1 MKNMDETIGTDRMD
15 EMKFENQGT
24 DQAPGDGLVCR
35 GAESLS
41 GLTSKEVEERM
52 AGGLVNVSHIT
63 TDKTTG
69 QIVASNLFTYFNL
82 IFLIL
87 AVLLCLVGSYR
98 NLTFLPVVIG
108 NTVIG
113 ILQELRAKRVLDKM
127 NMLNA
132 PHAVAV
138 RDGRQIRIPS
148 EELVQDDVVLL
159 SAGDQICADA
169 KVLSGNLSVNESLL
183 TGEADEIRKEAGCD
197 LLSGS
202 FVVAGQCLARLE
214 RVGDASYIS
223 RLTAQAKALGSGEQ
237 SEMVRSINQ
246 LVKWVGIR
254 WAPYCSPRPTS

>member
-138 RDGRQIRIPS
+138 RDGRQIRLPS
-148 EELVQDDVVLL
+148 EELVHDDVVLL

-183 TGEADEIRKEAGCD
+183 TGEADFSVIDGIR
-197 LLSGS
+197 S
-202 FVVAGQCLARLE
+202 
-214 RVGDASYIS
+214 
-223 RLTAQAKALGSGEQ
+223 
-237 SEMVRSINQ
+237 SINVFRDRRAG
-246 LVKWVGIR
+246 LYRLDEHPRGAGNAPAGADIIR
-254 WAPYCSPRPTS
+254 PSERGPARYRAGG

>member
-1 MKNMDETIGTDRMD
+1 MDETIGTDMMD

-24 DQAPGDGLVCR
+24 DQAPEDGLVCR
-35 GAESLS
+35 DAESLS
-41 GLTSKEVEERM
+41 GLTSKDVEE
-52 AGGLVNVSHIT
+52 
-63 TDKTTG
+63 
-69 QIVASNLFTYFNL
+69 

-98 NLTFLPVVIG
+98 NLTFLPIVIG

-127 NMLNA
+127 NMLNV

-148 EELVQDDVVLL
+148 EELVQNDVVLL

-169 KVLSGNLSVNESLL
+169 KVLSGNLSVNDPLL

-202 FVVAGQCLARLE
+202 FVVSGQCLARLE
-214 RVGDASYIS
+214 RVGDASYVS
-223 RLTAQAKALGSGEQ
+223 RLSAQALSGAGGTCGNWTCCL
-237 SEMVRSINQ
+237 RITP
-246 LVKWVGIR
+246 L
-254 WAPYCSPRPTS
+254 P

>member
-138 RDGRQIRIPS
+138 RDGRQIRLPS
-148 EELVQDDVVLL
+148 EELVQDL
-159 SAGDQICADA
+159 SLIH
-169 KVLSGNLSVNESLL
+169 
-183 TGEADEIRKEAGCD
+183 I
-197 LLSGS
+197 
-202 FVVAGQCLARLE
+202 
-214 RVGDASYIS
+214 
-223 RLTAQAKALGSGEQ
+223 
-237 SEMVRSINQ
+237 
-246 LVKWVGIR
+246 
-254 WAPYCSPRPTS
+254 